1 MDFNIDLYSKEDMS
15 GTLIYG
21 LATLGTA
28 SIGLCIRYAF
38 KSKCEDVTLC
48 CGLIKIHRNTA
59 DEVRAEQIE
68 LENKMGNQQ
77 PNQMERD
84 QVPPTIQSQQL
95 MRQESNVSL

>member
-1 MDFNIDLYSKEDMS
+1 MS

-21 LATLGTA
+21 LATLGAA
-28 SIGLCIRYAF
+28 SVGLCIRYAF

-68 LENKMGNQQ
+68 LENKMGKQAHG
-77 PNQMERD
+77 QMERD
-84 QVPPTIQSQQL
+84 QQPPMIQSQQIT
-95 MRQESNVSL
+95 RQESDISL